1 MLEHLNTL
9 EIKSIFLKGWNVNSI
24 LEIFIPKSSANIC
37 IRPMLWK
44 TKMNGQ
50 RVKLSRYTSNC
61 GHTDLNTHMYMHTYI
76 QSFTKNHP
84 C

>member
-1 MLEHLNTL
+1 MKCKFYTGNIYTE
-9 EIKSIFLKGWNVNSI
+9 I
-24 LEIFIPKSSANIC
+24 LEISSANIC